1 MKFSTAFHLIA
12 IALFAAAFTAW
23 LTGER
28 TTRREPETPAPTANA
43 DAPPAPRGA
52 RAPLAHRLASG
63 GFEPGAV
70 VFIRIFKAE
79 SALELWLEKDG
90 RFTLFETYPI
100 CAWSGALGP
109 KTMEGDGQAPEGF
122 YEVGRAQLK
131 PDSAYHRAFNL
142 GFPNAYDRA
151 NGRTGSFLMVHGACV
166 SIGCYAMTDAGIAE
180 IYALVEAAL
189 AAGQPSVAVHAFPFR
204 MTAEALA
211 AHADAAAA
219 PFWADLKTGH
229 DLFEASGQPPDAY
242 VCAGRYAFAPGRGC
256 ARITPWRSVSALGE
270 NARHVA

>member
-166 SIGCYAMTDAGIAE
+166 SIGCYAMTDHFITE
-180 IYALVEAAL
+180 IYGLVAAAL
-189 AAGQPSVAVHAFPFR
+189 RGGQRSVPVHVFPFR
-204 MTAEALA
+204 MTHGAVT
-211 AHADAAAA
+211 AHGADDWA
-219 PFWADLKTGH
+219 PFWTNLKQGY
-229 DLFEASGQPPDAY
+229 DAFETAHVPPSVYA
-242 VCAGRYAFAPGRGC
+242 CGKRYAFGESGRDTC
-256 ARITPWRSVSALGE
+256 DRVTAW
-270 NARHVA
+270 